1 MTEKERKRGAGGS
14 IGCLMLLSIPILL
27 GGLAALWFGV
37 RDYRLMKEVAPRL
50 KPVKAVI
57 VESHVERQS
66 SGRRGTGGG
75 TAYFFR
81 VKFRYEVGGKTY
93 ESDDYELGMESS
105 RPQADCE
112 ELARRYRSGVE
123 TTAYYDPE
131 NPSFAVLNPEM
142 GSGYI
147 VVMLLGFVFVLVGLG
162 LALGPVMT
170 GRREKRMMEEF
181 LASHVLRPSPR
192 PHPVF
197 FLVPSILLAVG
208 LPLLL
213 LPSAKGTVGAV
224 AVWGFVGLAGLVILV
239 SLRQLLLLGKAE
251 KCVLY
256 LEEER
261 LRPGGETKFAIVDPE
276 GFLEGRAPELT
287 LVNDRGSSR
296 ADGRSR
302 LVPLGEVKWEMKDFR
317 GQKALAGTLKAPKSL
332 IVEPHSGAVG
342 YYKGLYL
349 RMKLGG
355 WTYLYPIPLAGPEE
369 G

>member
-131 NPSFAVLNPEM
+131 NPSFAVLNPEV

-170 GRREKRMMEEF
+170 GRREKRMMDEF
-181 LASHVLRPSPR
+181 LASHVLRPSPH

-197 FLVPSILLAVG
+197 FLVPSALLVVG
-208 LPLLL
+208 FPALL

-224 AVWGFVGLAGLVILV
+224 AVWGFVGLAGLVILT

-276 GFLEGRAPELT
+276 GFLEGRAPDLT

-296 ADGRSR
+296 ADGGRR
-302 LVPLGEVKWEMKDFR
+302 FVPLGEVKWEMKDFR
-317 GQKALAGTLKAPKSL
+317 GQKALAGTLKVPKSL
-332 IVEPHSGAVG
+332 IVEPYSGAVG

-355 WTYLYPIPLAGPEE
+355 WTYLYPVPLAGPEE